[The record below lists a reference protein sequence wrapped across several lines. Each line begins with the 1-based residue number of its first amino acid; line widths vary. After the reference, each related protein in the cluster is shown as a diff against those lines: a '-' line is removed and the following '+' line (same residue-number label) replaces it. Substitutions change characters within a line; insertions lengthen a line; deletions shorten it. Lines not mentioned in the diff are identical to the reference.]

1 MANMK
6 KTHYQNGNASRK
18 QTKLQTK
25 NELVALPSGFEP
37 LTPTYVLQHVVLYQ
51 AELRGGKK
59 KWGQSYD
66 RPTESVD
73 RRMVGTAPNGRLK
86 VLSGHGTYGLR
97 PLCLGCTGST

>member
-59 KWGQSYD
+59 
-66 RPTESVD
+66 
-73 RRMVGTAPNGRLK
+73 VGGNLYRTATIANG
-86 VLSGHGTYGLR
+86 TWAA
-97 PLCLGCTGST
+97 PQ